1 MSLEVYL
8 LWLKICV
15 ALRKFAGPTPKGFQ
29 PLFRVDEVEAEI
41 ARLEKQIQGS
51 AQSPQSAPDT
61 I

>member
-1 MSLEVYL
+1 MSPEVYL

-15 ALRKFAGPTPKGFQ
+15 ALRRFAGPTPPGFQ

-41 ARLEKQIQGS
+41 AQLEKQNQDS
-51 AQSPQSAPDT
+51 AQSLQSASDT